1 MPPKRL
7 FSATGD
13 DQVASVDAA
22 SAAAPINPI
31 VPASPLAALAVG
43 GTSAIVPPSF
53 AVASPVA
60 ATAVEAVVAAP
71 AAACVLPASPG
82 RNRAMFL
89 ATVTP
94 QHMTCDLTNAIV
106 GLGVKHNIIAVVVA
120 CFPVQN
126 GPPARRHIVVSDA
139 HGTTGITVWNADV
152 HKFPKVVLGGV
163 VTITRASVSV
173 YQGKKSLVLNRESTV
188 EVNTTSPSPMAD
200 WWAGLARQPPL
211 PLPAALIAA
220 DNTLISVFGVLAFVS
235 HETKEV
241 NGQMRRITSVH
252 LASQTARLQLR
263 GWDLEPSTELLLA
276 SLTETVVQVCR
287 VRMTCFAELKIGE
300 ILDSPMG
307 TIIAPFRDNELS
319 SHWEQ

>member
-1 MPPKRL
+1 MPPKRP
-7 FSATGD
+7 FSASGD
-13 DQVASVDAA
+13 DQASSLGSA
-22 SAAAPINPI
+22 SAADAII
-31 VPASPLAALAVG
+31 SVGSAVPAAAVNAQ
-43 GTSAIVPPSF
+43 
-53 AVASPVA
+53 
-60 ATAVEAVVAAP
+60 VAAP
-71 AAACVLPASPG
+71 AAASVPPASPG
-82 RNRAMFL
+82 RNRALFL

-106 GLGVKHNIIAVVVA
+106 GLGVKHNIVAVVVA
-120 CFPVQN
+120 CFPIQN
-126 GPPARRHIVVSDA
+126 GPPARRHIVVCDS

-152 HKFPKVVLGGV
+152 HKFPKDVLGGV

-173 YQGKKSLVLNRESTV
+173 YQSKKSLVLNRESTV
-188 EVNTTSPSPMAD
+188 SVSTTTPSPMAE

-211 PLPAALIAA
+211 PLAAAIIAA
-220 DNTLISVFGVLAFVS
+220 DNTVICVFGVLAFVS

-263 GWDLEPSTELLLA
+263 GWDLDSATEDHLA
-276 SLTETVVQVCR
+276 SLSESVVQVSR

-319 SHWEQ
+319 AHWEQ